1 MRREIAPLHGRERT
15 RHAIATAACGGLHPP
30 RAGDRPRHHGNG
42 DGDHVPHHLPDHHA
56 LPRQSGGHGR
66 RTRPVARR
74 ERGRARAQADPHRA
88 RRGPGVDHAERAGRR
103 QTALHPLA
111 RQRRRLRPRLDR
123 VLRFARGSVSV
134 GYDVE
139 RLERDVVVRDLF
151 PAGHDVPRGL
161 GAGPMRRVDAGFTLI
176 EIMVAMAMLG
186 VVLMSVARLNF
197 TLARRFYALSGGGAR
212 DAVLAQQVNQFA
224 ALPFDSLKA
233 KAGTITVNKPPL
245 PYTRKV
251 TVDSLSPKLRRVTI
265 VVTPL
270 NPVFQPDTLVLQRTK
285 PGNNPFNK
293 KP

>member
-1 MRREIAPLHGRERT
+1 
-15 RHAIATAACGGLHPP
+15 
-30 RAGDRPRHHGNG
+30 
-42 DGDHVPHHLPDHHA
+42 
-56 LPRQSGGHGR
+56 
-66 RTRPVARR
+66 
-74 ERGRARAQADPHRA
+74 
-88 RRGPGVDHAERAGRR
+88 
-103 QTALHPLA
+103 
-111 RQRRRLRPRLDR
+111 
-123 VLRFARGSVSV
+123 
-134 GYDVE
+134 
-139 RLERDVVVRDLF
+139 
-151 PAGHDVPRGL
+151 
-161 GAGPMRRVDAGFTLI
+161 MRRVDAGFSLI
-176 EIMVAMAMLG
+176 EIMVAMTMLG

-265 VVTPL
+265 IVTPL
-270 NPVFQPDTLVLQRTK
+270 NPVFKPDTLVLQRTK